1 VFIVVT
7 GQLNV
12 HQFKQEKIVANEK
25 VMLKTTFK
33 ISKMDC
39 PSEEQMIRMKLA
51 DLTNINSLDF
61 DIANRQLTVFH
72 TDSYDQIFHRL
83 DNLKFDTSLIDS
95 VTADNYTT
103 VTDNSD
109 REKQLLWQ
117 VLVINFFFFALE
129 LTTGFISNSMGLV
142 ADSMDMLADSIVYGL
157 ALFAVG
163 GTMTRKKNIAKSAG
177 YFQLTL
183 AVFGF
188 IEVIRR
194 FVGTETVP
202 AFQTMIII
210 SILALIGN
218 GLCLYLLQ
226 KSKSKE
232 AHMQAS
238 MIFTSND
245 VIVNLGVIVAG
256 GLVYLTNSKYPD
268 LIVGTIVFFIVGQ
281 GAFKIL
287 KLSR

>member
-1 VFIVVT
+1 
-7 GQLNV
+7 
-12 HQFKQEKIVANEK
+12 
-25 VMLKTTFK
+25 
-33 ISKMDC
+33 MDC

-51 DLTNINSLDF
+51 DLTNIYSLDF
-61 DIANRQLTVFH
+61 DIPNRQLTVFH
-72 TDSYDQIFHRL
+72 TDNHDQIFQRL

-95 VTADNYTT
+95 VSAGNYTVT
-103 VTDNSD
+103 TDNTD
-109 REKQLLWQ
+109 RERKLLWQ
-117 VLVINFFFFALE
+117 VLAINFFFFALE

-142 ADSMDMLADSIVYGL
+142 ADSLDMLADSIVYGL

-183 AVFGF
+183 AIFGF
-188 IEVIRR
+188 VEVVRR
-194 FVGTETVP
+194 FIGLEEIP

-218 GLCLYLLQ
+218 GLSLYLLQ

-245 VIVNLGVIVAG
+245 VIINSGVILAG
-256 GLVYLTNSKYPD
+256 LLVNWLNSGYPD
-268 LIVGTIVFFIVGQ
+268 LIIGAIVFVIVAR
-281 GAFKIL
+281 GAYRIL
-287 KLSR
+287 QLAK

>member
-1 VFIVVT
+1 
-7 GQLNV
+7 
-12 HQFKQEKIVANEK
+12 
-25 VMLKTTFK
+25 MRKTTLK

-51 DLTNINSLDF
+51 DLTNISSLDF
-61 DIANRQLTVFH
+61 DIPNRQLTVFH
-72 TDSYDQIFHRL
+72 TDHYDQIFQRL
-83 DNLKFDTSLIDS
+83 DTLGFDTSISDS
-95 VTADNYTT
+95 ILVDNYTVPT
-103 VTDNSD
+103 SNTDQE
-109 REKQLLWQ
+109 RKLLWQ
-117 VLVINFFFFALE
+117 VLTMNFFLFALE

-142 ADSMDMLADSIVYGL
+142 ADSLDMLADSIVYGL

-163 GTMTRKKNIAKSAG
+163 GTTTRKKSIAKSAG

-183 AVFGF
+183 AILGF

-194 FVGTETVP
+194 FVELETIP
-202 AFQTMIII
+202 SFHTIMII

-232 AHMQAS
+232 AHVQAS

-245 VIVNLGVIVAG
+245 VIVNIGVIVAG

-268 LIVGTIVFFIVGQ
+268 LIVGTIVFFIVGR
-281 GAFKIL
+281 GAIKIL
-287 KLSR
+287 KLSK